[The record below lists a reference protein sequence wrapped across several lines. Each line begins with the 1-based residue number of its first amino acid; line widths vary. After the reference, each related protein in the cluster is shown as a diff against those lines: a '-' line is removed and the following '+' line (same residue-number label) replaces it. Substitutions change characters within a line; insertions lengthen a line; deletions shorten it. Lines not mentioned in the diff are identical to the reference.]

1 MYNFSIQKDAAVI
14 IDDGTRKWSFPKGV
28 LTVHANAG
36 DNQSVDLR
44 LLATRKNV
52 LSFRYDQCN
61 LAGKDAQETAEN
73 IGKII

>member
-1 MYNFSIQKDAAVI
+1 MYNITSNSSSVTIT
-14 IDDGTRKWSFPKGV
+14 DGTRTWAFPKGV
-28 LTVHANAG
+28 LTAHANAG

-61 LAGKDAQETAEN
+61 LAGKDAQETVEN
-73 IGKII
+73 IGRII